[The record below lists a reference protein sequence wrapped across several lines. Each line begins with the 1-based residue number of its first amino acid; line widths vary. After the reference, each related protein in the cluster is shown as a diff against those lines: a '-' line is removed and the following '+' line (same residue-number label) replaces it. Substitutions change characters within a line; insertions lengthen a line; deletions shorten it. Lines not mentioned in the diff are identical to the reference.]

1 MLVPLTRQK
10 FEQVIP
16 RIASAEQ
23 YKYCWGK
30 SADFLRRLLFSVVG
44 VLVVLVLEFVL
55 GFVIG
60 KGFGAI
66 LFGVGLICGLY
77 WFWEPVFRASLRN
90 RAYRR
95 YPYAGFFRGRILG
108 IFLTEELISTEENV
122 NEIGEFVLIENRER
136 RLNLEVG
143 DESGFITTLQVP
155 LRKEHKLISQGQV
168 AEMVLL
174 SNSPDLSDIDDVT
187 DLYIPSRKLWVSD
200 YPCLQRDMFVDVSRR
215 LGGDDSGEVRR
226 PKKKSRSPSKRR
238 YID

>member
-30 SADFLRRLLFSVVG
+30 SADFLKRLLFSVVA
-44 VLVVLVLEFVL
+44 VLVVLVLEFIL
-55 GFVIG
+55 GRS
-60 KGFGAI
+60 FGAI

-77 WFWEPVFRASLRN
+77 WFWEPVYRANLRN
-90 RAYRR
+90 RQYRR
-95 YPYAGFFRGRILG
+95 YPYAGFFRGRILD

-122 NEIGEFVLIENRER
+122 NKIGELVLIENRER

-143 DESGFITTLQVP
+143 DETGFITTVQAP
-155 LRKEHKLISQGQV
+155 LRKEHKAIAKGQI
-168 AEMVLL
+168 AEMILL
-174 SNSPDLSDIDDVT
+174 SNSPDLSDIDEVT

-200 YPCLQRDMFVDVSRR
+200 YPFLQRDMFIDVSRR
-215 LGGDDSGEVRR
+215 LGGEENSEPRSS
-226 PKKKSRSPSKRR
+226 KKRKPRSSSKRR

>member
-23 YKYCWGK
+23 YKYYWGK
-30 SADFLRRLLFSVVG
+30 SADFLKRLLISVVA
-44 VLVVLVLEFVL
+44 VLVVLLLRILL
-55 GFVIG
+55 GRSFSP
-60 KGFGAI
+60 I
-66 LFGVGLICGLY
+66 LFGLGLIGGLY
-77 WFWEPVFRASLRN
+77 WFWGPVYWASLRN
-90 RAYRR
+90 QKYRR
-95 YPYAGFFRGRILG
+95 YPYSGFFRGRILD

-122 NEIGEFVLIENRER
+122 NQKGELVLIENRER

-143 DESGFITTLQVP
+143 DETGFITTVQVP
-155 LRKEHKLISQGQV
+155 LRKDHKVIATGQI

-174 SNSPDLSDIDDVT
+174 SNSPDLSDIDEVT

-200 YPCLQRDMFVDVSRR
+200 YPFLQRDMFVDVSRR
-215 LGGDDSGEVRR
+215 LGGEQSGDR
-226 PKKKSRSPSKRR
+226 PIAKKKSRSSSRRR

>member
-23 YKYCWGK
+23 YKYYWGK

-44 VLVVLVLEFVL
+44 VLVVLVLEFIL
-55 GFVIG
+55 GRS
-60 KGFGAI
+60 FGAV
-66 LFGVGLICGLY
+66 LFCVGLVCGLY
-77 WFWEPVFRASLRN
+77 WFWEPVYRAGLRN
-90 RAYRR
+90 QKYRR
-95 YPYAGFFRGRILG
+95 YPYAGFFRGRILD

-122 NEIGEFVLIENRER
+122 NEVGEFVLIENRER

-143 DESGFITTLQVP
+143 DESGFMTTVQVP
-155 LRKEHKLISQGQV
+155 LRKEHKVIAKNQTV
-168 AEMVLL
+168 EMVLL
-174 SNSPDLSDIDDVT
+174 SNSPDLSDIDEVT

-215 LGGDDSGEVRR
+215 LGGDDSGEVR
-226 PKKKSRSPSKRR
+226 PKKKKPRSPSKRR

>member
-23 YKYCWGK
+23 YKYYWGK
-30 SADFLRRLLFSVVG
+30 SADFLKRLLISVVA
-44 VLVVLVLEFVL
+44 VLVVLLLRWLL
-55 GFVIG
+55 GR
-60 KGFGAI
+60 GFSPI
-66 LFGVGLICGLY
+66 LFGVGLIGGLY
-77 WFWEPVFRASLRN
+77 WFWGPIYSAGLRN
-90 RAYRR
+90 QKYRR
-95 YPYAGFFRGRILG
+95 YPYAGFFRGRILD

-122 NEIGEFVLIENRER
+122 NQIGELVLIENRER

-143 DESGFITTLQVP
+143 DETGFMTTVQVP
-155 LRKEHKLISQGQV
+155 LRTEHKVIAKGQV
-168 AEMVLL
+168 TEMVLL

-215 LGGDDSGEVRR
+215 LGGEDDSSKAR
-226 PKKKSRSPSKRR
+226 PRKKKPRSPSKRR
-238 YID
+238 YVD